1 MDLVPAS
8 GVSTQTPSE
17 GGELQSALVFGE
29 IGRRLKSVGR
39 EVVKKA
45 NAVFEW
51 HITKGGT
58 VAAKWTIDLK
68 SGSGEVYQG
77 PAKGSADVTIIISDE
92 DFMEVVFGKL
102 DPQKAFFSGR
112 LKARG
117 NIMLS
122 QKLQMIL
129 KDYAKL

>member
-1 MDLVPAS
+1 VSRLKITS
-8 GVSTQTPSE
+8 GAYFANKFFVKFSNTISSLCQ

-58 VAAKWTIDLK
+58 VAAKWSK
-68 SGSGEVYQG
+68 
-77 PAKGSADVTIIISDE
+77 
-92 DFMEVVFGKL
+92 
-102 DPQKAFFSGR
+102 
-112 LKARG
+112 
-117 NIMLS
+117 
-122 QKLQMIL
+122 
-129 KDYAKL
+129 